1 MPHDALVLLPDQDMV
16 LQELR
21 EVLPQLRM
29 AVVAAWERMQQNPIE
44 NRVLHQPTTTA
55 ISLVD
60 YMVYE
65 AKQLL
70 VGNPRVYFRSDEETW
85 LVVDQR
91 YDLRFKKLSKD
102 GVPTNAETRRQRRIT
117 SQAQLPNFSQVRLNI
132 GWGEDKAGDFQVLV
146 SFSTG
151 FGVIGWCVEIRED
164 GVYSLAGQPVLPFE
178 GGLPRFQPPFDLF
191 DIDNNIGEEPARRV
205 RPRRPSAP
213 DHDEVRRRVRPT
225 GQSDTG
231 IGSDDAAPPSERK
244 TIDE

>member
-1 MPHDALVLLPDQDMV
+1 MPHDMLVMLPDQDTV

-21 EVLPQLRM
+21 EVLPQLWR

-70 VGNPRVYFRSDEETW
+70 ASNPRVYFRPDEETW

-102 GVPTNAETRRQRRIT
+102 GVPTNAETHRQRRIT
-117 SQAQLPNFSQVRLNI
+117 SQAQLPNFNQVRLNI
-132 GWGEDKAGDFQVLV
+132 GWGEDNAGDFQVLM

-164 GVYSLAGQPVLPFE
+164 GIYSLAGQPVLPFE

-191 DIDNNIGEEPARRV
+191 DITNNAGEEPVRRV
-205 RPRRPSAP
+205 RPRHPSAP
-213 DHDEVRRRVRPT
+213 DQDEVRRRVRPA
-225 GQSDTG
+225 GQSVTSTG
-231 IGSDDAAPPSERK
+231 SEDAAEPSERK
-244 TIDE
+244 IDE